1 MKDTFIKR
9 LETAFIPKSLFHLR
23 TNFPLQEPIFFYV
36 FRRSSYQTNED
47 EKMVVDSAM
56 DK

>member
-23 TNFPLQEPIFFYV
+23 TNFPLQEPIFLDV

-47 EKMVVDSAM
+47 VVVDSAM

>member
-23 TNFPLQEPIFFYV
+23 TNFPLQESIFFLMY
-36 FRRSSYQTNED
+36 F
-47 EKMVVDSAM
+47 VDQVIKLM
-56 DK
+56 RMKKW

>member
-23 TNFPLQEPIFFYV
+23 TNFPLQEPIFFFMY
-36 FRRSSYQTNED
+36 F
-47 EKMVVDSAM
+47 VDQVIKLM
-56 DK
+56 RMKKW